1 MQATVQT
8 RIEKLADRSWEIG
21 DTIPAEILE
30 TLTER
35 ARTALLNA
43 RIITLDDGSNQSPID
58 FGDRLSLI
66 EQTLASISERLSE
79 LKAGD
84 DKVTEIQEA
93 VSTLQTTVDDLT
105 QKVDAMALGKNTKGG
120 K

>member
-8 RIEKLADRSWEIG
+8 RIEKLAGRSWDIG
-21 DTIPAEILE
+21 DTIPSEILD

-43 RIITLDDGSNQSPID
+43 RMITLDDGSNQSPID

-84 DKVTEIQEA
+84 EKLAELHETV
-93 VSTLQTTVDDLT
+93 VTLQSTVDDLT
-105 QKVDAMALGKNTKGG
+105 QKVDAMALSKNAKA